1 MQEYRDGILLFEISN
16 RVIWNKPA
24 AEQKA
29 LEEKWIADL
38 NKKFPVTVN
47 WKLLKKLRDKK
58 E

>member
-1 MQEYRDGILLFEISN
+1 MEHHSEEII
-16 RVIWNKPA
+16 RLIQLHLA
-24 AEQKA
+24 GGLTEAEQKA